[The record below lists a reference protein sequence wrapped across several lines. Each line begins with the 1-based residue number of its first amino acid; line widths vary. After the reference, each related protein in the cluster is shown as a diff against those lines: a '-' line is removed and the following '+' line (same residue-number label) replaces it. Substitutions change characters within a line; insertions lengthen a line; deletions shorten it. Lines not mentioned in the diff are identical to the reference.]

1 MDSTLFKYK
10 RRKKIFFRAVC
21 IQCYKVIT
29 QGKSFFILLLPDLP
43 LPQLSLQLPRHRRDN
58 NS

>member
-10 RRKKIFFRAVC
+10 RRKNFLSRRLYSVL
-21 IQCYKVIT
+21 
-29 QGKSFFILLLPDLP
+29 QGNYSGQVFFILLLPDLP
-43 LPQLSLQLPRHRRDN
+43 LQQLSLQLPRHRRDN